1 MVLLFILLATV
12 ASMLLAG
19 HMAKKR
25 GRSVTVWAWVAALV
39 GPFAPLALYFF
50 GNRRTDAAHA

>member
-1 MVLLFILLATV
+1 
-12 ASMLLAG
+12 MLLAG
-19 HMAKKR
+19 HMAEKR
-25 GRSVTVWAWVAALV
+25 GRSVTVWAWVAAFV

>member
-1 MVLLFILLATV
+1 
-12 ASMLLAG
+12 
-19 HMAKKR
+19 MAKKR

-50 GNRRTDAAHA
+50 GNRRKDAAHA